1 MQVFCTQPEFL
12 QYSKYKILQLK
23 ELSVS
28 AILVKTCLSNL
39 CNSITSVD
47 FVRVDSLN
55 LHDQSMDCVRCEF
68 DCYFLHTDDP
78 LT

>member
-28 AILVKTCLSNL
+28 ALLNMYLFNL

-68 DCYFLHTDDP
+68 DCYFLHTDDH